1 MLRWQNQINFILGTL
16 APAYPC
22 CEESASLRH
31 GPFHTAEY
39 VGLGIFHLLMANMAY
54 WALIGDNKAS
64 YGMLFAVHRVLV
76 HGKRPK
82 RLKSLSTG
90 YPTGIIMNAAFK
102 NGLLRNLFWLGVRYL
117 WE

>member
-1 MLRWQNQINFILGTL
+1 MLRWHNQINFILGTL
-16 APAYPC
+16 ALAHPC
-22 CEESASLRH
+22 GEKSASLRH

-54 WALIGDNKAS
+54 WALIRNNKAS
-64 YGMLFAVHRVLV
+64 YCMLFAVYLVLV

-90 YPTGIIMNAAFK
+90 YPTCIIMNAAFK
-102 NGLLRNLFWLGVRYL
+102 NGLLRDLFWLGVRYL